1 MHESGEM
8 YLEDILILGNEKDN
22 VRAVD
27 VAEFSGY
34 SKAAVSRALARLRA
48 DGFIEVDMQGSI
60 TFTPKGREIAER
72 TYEKHTVISS
82 LLRRI
87 GVDEWTASK
96 DACKIEHVISDT
108 TFEIMKKHMDRTK

>member
-1 MHESGEM
+1 MQESGEM
-8 YLEDILILGNEKDN
+8 YLEDILILSGEKDH

-34 SKAAVSRALARLRA
+34 SKAAVSRALARLRT
-48 DGFIEVDMQGSI
+48 DGFIETDLSGYI
-60 TFTPKGREIAER
+60 TFTPEGRRIAER
-72 TYEKHTVISS
+72 TYEKHTVIAS
-82 LLRRI
+82 LLRKI

-108 TFEIMKKHMDRTK
+108 TFEIMKKHMDRTR